1 MPPILEIE
9 AWIIYTRVILYLQS
23 SLHVYGKFVLGS
35 PWIPKSKHLQVREL
49 VLWITRFHILVWLWI
64 WNSWICRT
72 DCINWKKNCVWVDLC
87 SSSQCCARVNCTLP
101 PCLNNYCSTC
111 HEVKWNYGILR
122 VGRKQKFCS
131 SASHQSKSRMFTTGS
146 HQITAEVLNKKT
158 YYPINLSV
166 LSSSSLT
173 FFLLLVN

>member
-1 MPPILEIE
+1 MSMRDLFWGPLGYQNPSIFKSGS
-9 AWIIYTRVILYLQS
+9 W
-23 SLHVYGKFVLGS
+23 FFGS
-35 PWIPKSKHLQVREL
+35 PDFISSFGCGYGTHGYAGLT
-49 VLWITRFHILVWLWI
+49 VLIE
-64 WNSWICRT
+64 
-72 DCINWKKNCVWVDLC
+72 KKNCIWVDLC

-173 FFLLLVN
+173 FSLLLVN